1 MRLLRWRLDKRR
13 QDFAYETQC
22 RALKAIGILFGGI
35 EESADRIKLIVVFQ
49 VLYAKGEIKLNQ
61 EN

>member
-13 QDFAYETQC
+13 QDLLMKRNAELSSYWHP
-22 RALKAIGILFGGI
+22 LWGI